1 MVSVPKL
8 SFPQTEARARI
19 IGITQRAC
27 AVAQTA
33 VDNAISA
40 LCDPSPASFRA
51 VSECEKQLDALDQ
64 ELDEKIAAALTQVSE
79 TEARELLCCL
89 KFMIY
94 LERIGDLLWSF
105 VGRVRGIGTQ
115 IPTEDMKDLTWMAS
129 TLQKMLLEVYQA
141 FSLQDLDRAI
151 WVLRADSEIDRRRN
165 LIFIRHLENQGGVAG
180 NHSAHVLLMAQAIE
194 RAGDHAKNVAE
205 EVCHLLSGHT
215 MRHLLRNYD
224 KPDEERYLEHLRRGT
239 RSPLKQ

>member
-1 MVSVPKL
+1 MVSVPKSL
-8 SFPQTEARARI
+8 SPQSETRSRI

-64 ELDEKIAAALTQVSE
+64 ELDEKIAAAITQVSE
-79 TEARELLCCL
+79 AEARELLACL

-151 WVLRADSEIDRRRN
+151 WVLRRCGDR
-165 LIFIRHLENQGGVAG
+165 
-180 NHSAHVLLMAQAIE
+180 QAPQL
-194 RAGDHAKNVAE
+194 D
-205 EVCHLLSGHT
+205 L
-215 MRHLLRNYD
+215 Y
-224 KPDEERYLEHLRRGT
+224 P
-239 RSPLKQ
+239 SPGE

>member
-1 MVSVPKL
+1 MATVPKMTY
-8 SFPQTEARARI
+8 PQTEVRARI

-27 AVAQTA
+27 TVAQMA

-64 ELDEKIAAALTQVSE
+64 ELDEKIAAAITQVSE
-79 TEARELLCCL
+79 AEARELLACL

-151 WVLRADSEIDRRRN
+151 WVLRADAEIDRRRN

-215 MRHLLRNYD
+215 MRHLLRSYD

-239 RSPLKQ
+239 RTPLKQ